1 MSVVLAN
8 IPCASVFTSPT
19 FVFVCQLIP
28 VYFVCGFQGQ
38 IRIAESR
45 TAMWNDGAFKMENI
59 QTMIG

>member
-8 IPCASVFTSPT
+8 IPCAFVFISPI

-38 IRIAESR
+38 IRFAESR
-45 TAMWNDGAFKMENI
+45 TAKWNDGAFKMKNT